1 MKKTHER
8 AEIFAQKKAE
18 ALKDNFS
25 NYTEDQECNVIDHY
39 IKERLKFFEAQ
50 ATQNRDIPLDIF
62 PGIYGRFAK
71 EYAKVYQHPNN
82 YIFGGMLSAI
92 STVIGM
98 SVVLHTKKYKNSG
111 SFYGMLIG
119 KSGSAKTHSL
129 EYFLSPIIEIEKE
142 ITKKYNVDYNRWK
155 RNETSGDRP
164 IKQNITINSGT
175 SEAILKRLENSPKGF
190 INYIDEIESFFRS
203 RDPNSSAIPDLLTI
217 WNNQRINKGLK
228 DNQNDYNVESP
239 FMNLLG
245 GIQIE
250 ELVNRFKTI
259 GTSNGLL
266 WRFIPFINTQNSLPY
281 DNDLEIDLKLKTT
294 FDHEIKYIYYSL
306 YRDTI
311 EIDQDTEKLICTPKR
326 LLLDIESNII
336 YNDYVKYCIFRQ
348 NNTPNNK
355 IDEVLAKVKIYCLRF
370 ALIFHVAKRGTDF
383 KKYPEI
389 EEDTMWR
396 AVQLS
401 EHLFAAQK
409 YCLDMISGEGENIF
423 GISKK
428 YLDFYKAL
436 PNEPFKTNFG
446 NEMAKRYKIS
456 ERMVFDFYKNV
467 NFFKKVSHGIYSKT
481 NFI

>member
-1 MKKTHER
+1 
-8 AEIFAQKKAE
+8 
-18 ALKDNFS
+18 
-25 NYTEDQECNVIDHY
+25 
-39 IKERLKFFEAQ
+39 
-50 ATQNRDIPLDIF
+50 
-62 PGIYGRFAK
+62 
-71 EYAKVYQHPNN
+71 
-82 YIFGGMLSAI
+82 
-92 STVIGM
+92 
-98 SVVLHTKKYKNSG
+98 
-111 SFYGMLIG
+111 MLIG

-294 FDHEIKYIYYSL
+294 FDHEIKSIYYSL

-409 YCLDMISGEGENIF
+409 YCLDMISGEGDNIF